1 MAPINVVMAPTNAIV
16 SATVPDTIAVI
27 PVISYSFL
35 IVNTV
40 SIARVIQTVNQ
51 YLLVATNRILQQV
64 PPFFVLVPSEG

>member
-27 PVISYSFL
+27 TVISHSFL

>member
-1 MAPINVVMAPTNAIV
+1 MAPTNAIV

-27 PVISYSFL
+27 TVISHSFL